1 MKPGSAPWVS
11 ISSLQKND
19 RRAHPAFID
28 LAVTISQL
36 QSFSQAMREDPLP
49 VAFVAPDSADLAPL
63 FPGYEIEG
71 LIAAGGMGAVYGAV
85 QKSLDRAVAIKILP
99 QEFTRDAAFRAG
111 FEAEAKAMARLNH
124 PNLIGVYDFGE
135 VSGMLY
141 IIMEYV
147 PGQSLHH
154 SAHGIAIDPSE
165 VIRLVTGIC
174 HGLAHAHQ
182 NGIIHRDIK
191 PSNILLDLNANPKIG
206 DFGLARPADRQIE
219 AGEEIYGTP
228 HYTAPEVVAAPS
240 SVDHRA
246 DIFSV
251 GVLLH
256 ELLTGRLPAEDHR
269 TASAISM
276 CDPRFDAIIRRAT
289 DLVPERRYAS
299 ALEIVADLH
308 AIATTAGPKVLR
320 TAPTGLP
327 PKARSRKGV
336 ARASTKSSTTPL
348 VVIILIAAVIGGLA
362 LKYYS
367 DRKKVREIPSAEVLA
382 PPPAAPE
389 APVIPEPE
397 PEPAAEI
404 PAPEPAPAEPVIL
417 PEPEPEQPEP
427 QPQIA
432 EPKADV
438 PAFLDRARRIMRE
451 RSAPLVRAHDLDLEK
466 NTDSWARAL
475 KRAIRKIEANRARG
489 NADEALKEFLDVHKN
504 NGNRL
509 PPMLPPYLA
518 TLPPLAETHQEF
530 TEKQQ
535 ELEESFDDKLYSL
548 SATYILGIEKQI
560 ERLKADN
567 DPAAVELLE
576 KEIELVRDSP
586 DYFVEFML
594 EAGSENQ

>member
-1 MKPGSAPWVS
+1 MSE
-11 ISSLQKND
+11 N
-19 RRAHPAFID
+19 
-28 LAVTISQL
+28 
-36 QSFSQAMREDPLP
+36 PLP
-49 VAFVAPDSADLAPL
+49 AAFVAPDSADLAPL

-71 LIAAGGMGAVYGAV
+71 LIATGGMGAVYKAV

-99 QEFTRDAAFRAG
+99 QEFTRDAAFRDG

-135 VSGMLY
+135 VAGMLY

-165 VIRLVTGIC
+165 VIRLVSGIC
-174 HGLAHAHQ
+174 HGLAHAHE

-206 DFGLARPADRQIE
+206 DFGLARPADRQIQ

-228 HYTAPEVVAAPS
+228 HYTAPEVVAVPS
-240 SVDHRA
+240 AVDHRA

-256 ELLTGRLPAEDHR
+256 ELLTGRLPADDHR

-289 DLVPERRYAS
+289 DLMPDRRYAS
-299 ALEIVADLH
+299 ASEIVADLRT
-308 AIATTAGPKVLR
+308 IATTAGPKVLR
-320 TAPTGLP
+320 TVPASVP
-327 PKARSRKGV
+327 PKARRGKWKVG
-336 ARASTKSSTTPL
+336 ASAKKSSSAPL
-348 VVIILIAAVIGGLA
+348 VVIILIAAAVGALA
-362 LKYYS
+362 LKNYA
-367 DRKKVREIPSAEVLA
+367 DRKKARETPIAEVPA

-389 APVIPEPE
+389 APVVPEPE
-397 PEPAAEI
+397 PEPVVEI
-404 PAPEPAPAEPVIL
+404 PVPEPALPEPEPVIL

-427 QPQIA
+427 QPQVI

-438 PAFLDRARRIMRE
+438 PAFLERARKIMRE
-451 RSAPLVRAHDLDLEK
+451 RSAPLVKAHDLNLKK

-475 KRAIRKIEANRARG
+475 KRAIRKIDASAVRG
-489 NADEALKEFLDVHKN
+489 NAGEALKEFLDLNENDVAQ
-504 NGNRL
+504 L
-509 PPMLPPYLA
+509 PPALPPYLA
-518 TLPPLAETHQEF
+518 TLPPLVETHQEF
-530 TEKQQ
+530 VEKQE
-535 ELEESFDDKLYSL
+535 ELESAFSSELSSL

-567 DPAAVELLE
+567 DPGAIALLE
-576 KEIELVRDSP
+576 KEIELVREDSE
-586 DYFVEFML
+586 YFAGLML
-594 EAGSENQ
+594 DPAAQ